1 MAERVGDGSRM
12 GPVIFPLQFP
22 NSGIAPSDKLS
33 YNRLMSWKKPTVLVA
48 VVSLI
53 CLSALP
59 AASADL
65 RVISED
71 DGAEVYTGVK
81 LLGTTPL
88 LIEDCR
94 PGEMTLSLAGG
105 PDFALD
111 VPDDD
116 RTVTV
121 FLNVEPK
128 KGLGALGTTGRW
140 IFVGGIV
147 GGIVAIVVLG
157 K

>member
-1 MAERVGDGSRM
+1 M
-12 GPVIFPLQFP
+12 GRVIFPLQLP
-22 NSGIAPSDKLS
+22 NSGIAPSDKLL
-33 YNRLMSWKKPTVLVA
+33 YNRLMSWKKPTGLAAVA
-48 VVSLI
+48 SLL
-53 CLSALP
+53 CLSVLP
-59 AASADL
+59 AAGADL
-65 RVISED
+65 RVLSED
-71 DGAEVYTGVK
+71 DGAEVYAGVK

-128 KGLGALGTTGRW
+128 KGLGALGKTGRW
-140 IFVGGIV
+140 IFIGGIV

>member
-1 MAERVGDGSRM
+1 M
-12 GPVIFPLQFP
+12 F
-22 NSGIAPSDKLS
+22 
-33 YNRLMSWKKPTVLVA
+33 WKKPTA
-48 VVSLI
+48 VIAS
-53 CLSALP
+53 SALILV
-59 AASADL
+59 SAISVYGADVKVL
-65 RVISED
+65 SED
-71 DGAEVYTGVK
+71 DGGEVYAGVK

-140 IFVGGIV
+140 VLIGGIV
-147 GGIVAIVVLG
+147 GGIITIVYLANKREG
-157 K
+157 G

>member
-1 MAERVGDGSRM
+1 MISTLHLLNY
-12 GPVIFPLQFP
+12 F
-22 NSGIAPSDKLS
+22 IAIPKKLV
-33 YNRLMSWKKPTVLVA
+33 YNRAMSWKKPISLTA
-48 VVSLI
+48 IVSLI
-53 CLSALP
+53 CLSVMP

-65 RVISED
+65 RVLSED
-71 DGAEVYTGVK
+71 GGAEVYAGVK

-111 VPDDD
+111 VPDDN

-121 FLNVEPK
+121 FLNVEPE
-128 KGLGALGTTGRW
+128 KGLGALGTTGKW
-140 IFVGGIV
+140 IFVGAIAGGIAAIVIV
-147 GGIVAIVVLG
+147 G
-157 K
+157 KYK

>member
-1 MAERVGDGSRM
+1 
-12 GPVIFPLQFP
+12 
-22 NSGIAPSDKLS
+22 
-33 YNRLMSWKKPTVLVA
+33 MSLKKFNALIA

-59 AASADL
+59 AAGADL
-65 RVISED
+65 RVLSED

-88 LIEDCR
+88 HIEDCR

-105 PDFALD
+105 PDFPLD

>member
-1 MAERVGDGSRM
+1 M
-12 GPVIFPLQFP
+12 GPIIFPLQLP

-33 YNRLMSWKKPTVLVA
+33 YNRLMSWKKPTALVA
-48 VVSLI
+48 VISLI

-59 AASADL
+59 AAGADL
-65 RVISED
+65 RVLSED
-71 DGAEVYTGVK
+71 AGADVYTGVK

-88 LIEDCR
+88 FIEDCR

-105 PDFALD
+105 PDFALN

-116 RTVTV
+116 RTVTA

-128 KGLGALGTTGRW
+128 KGLGALGATGRW
-140 IFVGGIV
+140 IFIGGIV